1 MLKYDLDKMLYVIP
15 ADKHSPE
22 AVSYTHLDM
31 TDMKIQALVRIHA
44 VMKVI
49 LQKKRKQRYAGKSQ
63 LSRKCIKC

>member
-1 MLKYDLDKMLYVIP
+1 
-15 ADKHSPE
+15 
-22 AVSYTHLDM
+22 M

>member
-1 MLKYDLDKMLYVIP
+1 MVTAWQGCRRAIQMFLRQQMD
-15 ADKHSPE
+15 S
-22 AVSYTHLDM
+22 SRQRDM